1 MVLRDVH
8 VLVEV
13 ATDVIKVAAVHP
25 LHRVAVISCAKF
37 GADEEGDNGGH
48 AQEEDLMEM
57 MRLMKP
63 KYFMPIHGNYYMLKL
78 HGRLAER
85 EGIPK
90 SNIVIPENG
99 AVMELTKDSFK
110 MTKERVPSNYV
121 FVDGLGVGD
130 IKEVVLRDRQAMA
143 ADGMFVIIAVVDTQT
158 GKLKGSPDII
168 SRGFI
173 YLKESRDLLY
183 ETRGRTK
190 KIIED
195 ITQNMHPVNFQ
206 YVKEELRD
214 KIGQFLYQRT
224 ERRPMVLP
232 VVIEI

>member
-1 MVLRDVH
+1 
-8 VLVEV
+8 
-13 ATDVIKVAAVHP
+13 
-25 LHRVAVISCAKF
+25 
-37 GADEEGDNGGH
+37 
-48 AQEEDLMEM
+48 
-57 MRLMKP
+57 
-63 KYFMPIHGNYYMLKL
+63 
-78 HGRLAER
+78 
-85 EGIPK
+85 
-90 SNIVIPENG
+90 
-99 AVMELTKDSFK
+99 
-110 MTKERVPSNYV
+110 
-121 FVDGLGVGD
+121 
-130 IKEVVLRDRQAMA
+130 MA